1 MRQDQE
7 GESGGEC
14 GKRRRNWISG
24 AREVV
29 RATEGKGV
37 VITSGA
43 IRAEEMRG
51 SQDLINLLSFP
62 TFFLTCLRYRDSCR
76 QNCCRSDVR

>member
-1 MRQDQE
+1 LE
-7 GESGGEC
+7 GEPAGES

-37 VITSGA
+37 VIVSGA
-43 IRAEEMRG
+43 KSAEEMRG
-51 SQDLINLLSFP
+51 SEDLINL
-62 TFFLTCLRYRDSCR
+62 
-76 QNCCRSDVR
+76 